1 MPRPL
6 YSLDCLVRIPL
17 CSRDL
22 AIAGGAWIFG
32 NPPVKKRTGGK
43 TISKR
48 TSLTVKSRSKTASP
62 TRAKRKS
69 SSSTG
74 DGATVR
80 VPKSGRKGNTVSLK
94 SVSRPLKTAAK
105 SSIQVSGKPS
115 PAQPKNGSKSSA
127 TRTAGA
133 GKAKRVPVRRRSP
146 VATDVGSTALSWNPA
161 FPDPSRPLP
170 KTRLTPKHL
179 LEFKELLIA
188 KRTELAGD
196 VKQLTDEAFN
206 RNSQGEHEHT
216 SMPIHMADLG
226 SDNWEQDFTLGLIAS
241 ERALVQEIDEALV
254 RIEDRTFGNC
264 LATRHRIRLAR
275 LRAKPW
281 AKYCVEH
288 ASAIEDGRPI

>member
-1 MPRPL
+1 MPRTL
-6 YSLDCLVRIPL
+6 HSLGCLVRIPL
-17 CSRDL
+17 CNRDL
-22 AIAGGAWIFG
+22 AIAGGGWTFG
-32 NPPVKKRTGGK
+32 KPPVKKRTGGK

-48 TSLTVKSRSKTASP
+48 TSRAVKSRSKTVSP

-74 DGATVR
+74 DGAVGR
-80 VPKSGRKGNTVSLK
+80 GPKSGGGGRAVSLK
-94 SVSRPLKTAAK
+94 AESRPVKTAAK
-105 SSIQVSGKPS
+105 SSAQAGAKPALS
-115 PAQPKNGSKSSA
+115 QPKNVSKSSPR
-127 TRTAGA
+127 RTTVAS
-133 GKAKRVPVRRRSP
+133 KAKRVPVRRRSP
-146 VATDVGSTALSWNPA
+146 VAADAGSLAPAWIPA

-179 LEFKELLIA
+179 LEFKQLLIA
-188 KRTELAGD
+188 KRSELAGD

-206 RNSQGEHEHT
+206 RNSEGEHEHT

-241 ERALVQEIDEALV
+241 ERALVQEIDEALA
-254 RIEDRTFGNC
+254 RIEDRTYGNC
-264 LATRHRIRLAR
+264 LATRHRITLGR

-288 ASAIEDGRPI
+288 ARALEDGRSL

>member
-1 MPRPL
+1 M
-6 YSLDCLVRIPL
+6 
-17 CSRDL
+17 
-22 AIAGGAWIFG
+22 
-32 NPPVKKRTGGK
+32 KKRAGEK
-43 TISKR
+43 SISKR
-48 TSLTVKSRSKTASP
+48 TSRTVKSRSKTASP

-74 DGATVR
+74 DGAAGR
-80 VPKSGRKGNTVSLK
+80 DAKSGRGGRAVSLK
-94 SVSRPLKTAAK
+94 AESRPVRKAAK
-105 SSIQVSGKPS
+105 SSIQVGGKPA
-115 PAQPKNGSKSSA
+115 PAQPKNVSKSSV
-127 TRTAGA
+127 TRTAVA

-146 VATDVGSTALSWNPA
+146 VATDVGSAAPSWNPA

-188 KRTELAGD
+188 KRSELAGD

-206 RNSQGEHEHT
+206 RTSQGEHEHT

-241 ERALVQEIDEALV
+241 ERALVHEIDEALA
-254 RIEDRTFGNC
+254 RIEDQTYGNC
-264 LATRHRIRLAR
+264 LATRHRIKLAR

-288 ASAIEDGRPI
+288 ASAIEDGRPL